1 MLKRAII
8 AWQIC
13 VKYYRT
19 IRSNLCFCIMT
30 VQTSKLWRICVI
42 WDLALRRS
50 CVKLQGS
57 QERTTVALV
66 KQQQVSPPSCCAILP
81 PSLPLHG
88 SVWAGIPAHMW
99 SIPCS
104 RGAVLCFACT
114 RRERMP
120 VIHVCVLSSVLCVL
134 CSACLTLWRCG
145 PFYSKQTDVFL
156 NAFVIKDLHGDYLKS
171 YPSKTCL
178 SPLLSKCYTW
188 FFCIP
193 VMWHIFCCLP
203 FSCSSPHSCIT

>member
-1 MLKRAII
+1 MLEACLISI
-8 AWQIC
+8 LGSVSC
-13 VKYYRT
+13 GLLLLVGYCFLSPPHPS
-19 IRSNLCFCIMT
+19 SNTASQCC
-30 VQTSKLWRICVI
+30 TSSGVEGGP
-42 WDLALRRS
+42 S
-50 CVKLQGS
+50 YQVLQ
-57 QERTTVALV
+57 ELLV

-134 CSACLTLWRCG
+134 CSACLAL
-145 PFYSKQTDVFL
+145 
-156 NAFVIKDLHGDYLKS
+156 
-171 YPSKTCL
+171 
-178 SPLLSKCYTW
+178 
-188 FFCIP
+188 
-193 VMWHIFCCLP
+193 
-203 FSCSSPHSCIT
+203 